1 MGVLLKRLVAA
12 TGEASLSS
20 LLGQWRVAVSRLLD
34 EVLVLPW
41 PGSLCCGPIV
51 DGAVEETLPAG
62 ATFPTEVV
70 WYRDA
75 SKTVELLRL
84 TYTRNGQGLA
94 TQMQW
99 QVFTLGGTLVMTVT
113 DSITYSGAFE
123 VSRVR
128 AVS

>member
-1 MGVLLKRLVAA
+1 MCYSSLVAA
-12 TGEASLSS
+12 TGEESLFSRI
-20 LLGQWRVAVSRLLD
+20 GAWRVAVSRTLD
-34 EVLVLPW
+34 EALLLPW
-41 PGSLCCGPIV
+41 PGSLCFGPIV
-51 DGAVEETLPAG
+51 DGAVQETLPAG
-62 ATFPTEVV
+62 ATFPTEVI

-94 TQMQW
+94 TEMQW
-99 QVFTLGGTLVMTVT
+99 QVFTLGGTLVLTVT